1 MKRIL
6 CTLILITIVTFSNY
20 SQNENIDLVQ
30 SVIGIKKKEAFKSF
44 MILNNSNND
53 IFWELY
59 DEYELKRKELGK
71 ERIELLEN
79 YVNKYDNMNEESTAM
94 ALKQMI
100 TMTSDLNKLI
110 ASYSKKIKKSAGAKP
125 AGQFF
130 QLETYITSVVRVS
143 IMENIPLIGEFETK

>member
-6 CTLILITIVTFSNY
+6 CTLILITIVTFSSY